1 MIKIVIIEDDQTI
14 AEGLRYSIEYNKKYN
29 VSGIYNSAEDA
40 LKEIKVDN
48 PGIIILDID
57 LPGKSGLEIIPELK
71 QILPDAEILMLTSS
85 IEDDDIFN
93 ALRLGASGYLQKD
106 LEIENLLEAL
116 DEIVSGGSPLSGNVA
131 RKVISSMRTEST
143 DIQLTKQESA
153 LLKFMIDGYS
163 NKEISEKMF
172 ISLPT
177 VKFHTSNIYKKL
189 GVGSRA
195 EAVAKA
201 INMKLV

>member
-1 MIKIVIIEDDQTI
+1 MINIVIIEDDQTI
-14 AEGLRYSIEYNKKYN
+14 AEGLRYSIEYNKKYL

-40 LKEIKVDN
+40 LKEVKADN

-57 LPGKSGLEIIPELK
+57 LPGKSGLQILPELK
-71 QILPDAEILMLTSS
+71 NMLPAAEILMLTSS

-106 LEIENLLEAL
+106 LEIEHLLEAL

-131 RKVISSMRTEST
+131 RKVISSMRTKET

-153 LLKFMIDGYS
+153 LLKFVVEGYS
-163 NKEISEKMF
+163 NKDISEKMLV
-172 ISLPT
+172 SLPT

-189 GVGSRA
+189 SVNSKA

-201 INMKLV
+201 INLKLV